1 MKVLLTK
8 SKLKIYFCLCIILCV
23 MNAYTQTNTMKEI
36 IYTENAPKPIGPY
49 SQAVETN
56 GFVFVS
62 GQIAIDP
69 ATNNMLNGDVKA
81 EAEQVMKNLQAIIT
95 AAGCEMSDVIK
106 CTIFLRDMKDFAEVN
121 AIYGNYFKENPPAR
135 ETVAVL
141 DLPKNAKVEIS
152 AVVVSK

>member
-1 MKVLLTK
+1 
-8 SKLKIYFCLCIILCV
+8 
-23 MNAYTQTNTMKEI
+23 MKEI